1 MRRAG
6 TWSSCAEMLV
16 CVSVLQMQKVGMLTG
31 GDTLGFTPCPKR
43 ARGALDQCHGCFFS
57 LSLEAPVTVEWDYVK
72 AFLHGCPQI
81 RLSADR
87 FYCRAATGTVPDAV
101 ELNRFRVSQVV

>member
-1 MRRAG
+1 METHKVSPRVPNEP
-6 TWSSCAEMLV
+6 AELLT
-16 CVSVLQMQKVGMLTG
+16 SVTAV
-31 GDTLGFTPCPKR
+31 
-43 ARGALDQCHGCFFS
+43 FS

-72 AFLHGCPQI
+72 ALLHGCAQI

-87 FYCRAATGTVPDAV
+87 FYCGAATGTVPDAV

>member
-16 CVSVLQMQKVGMLTG
+16 CVSVLQMQKIGMLAG
-31 GDTLGFTPCPKR
+31 GDTLGVPNEPAELLTSVT
-43 ARGALDQCHGCFFS
+43 AVFS

-87 FYCRAATGTVPDAV
+87 FYCRAATGMVPDAV